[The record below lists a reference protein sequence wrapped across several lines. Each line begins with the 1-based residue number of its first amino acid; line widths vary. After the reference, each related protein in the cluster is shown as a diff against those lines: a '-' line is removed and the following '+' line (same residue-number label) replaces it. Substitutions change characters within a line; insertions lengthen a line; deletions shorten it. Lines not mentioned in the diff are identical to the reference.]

1 MDLAA
6 RLRNLLRRGP
16 PPRLDP
22 AGRPAHSG
30 RCNVCGRRT
39 LFLYDDP
46 ALYRE
51 SLLCAHC
58 LTTSRYRSMARGLL
72 TVLERLSGVRSR
84 SLAELPR
91 GGRRRAI
98 AVYDT
103 QVPFDNGGSA
113 YPIPALLA
121 RCSWIAPTVSR
132 WDPARAR
139 GEALGAGV
147 TNQTLERLTFPDAAF
162 DVVLTSDVLE
172 HVRLEAAAHREI
184 RRVLK
189 PGGYYVFT
197 VPHFRDRPTVERVR
211 IVDPADPT
219 RDEDVLPREYHG
231 DANAEDGR
239 ALAYRSFGI
248 DLDEKLRR
256 LGFEVAYTKQD
267 YPDRGILNTELFLA
281 RVVGPAAT

>member
-1 MDLAA
+1 MSFSSRVRNLWRGGPPA
-6 RLRNLLRRGP
+6 RL
-16 PPRLDP
+16 DA
-22 AGRPAHSG
+22 AGHASLPG

-51 SLLCAHC
+51 SLLCVHC

-72 TVLERLSGVRSR
+72 TALERLAGVRAR
-84 SLAELPR
+84 SLAALPR
-91 GGRRRAI
+91 GRRRPL

-113 YPIPALLA
+113 YPLPWLLE
-121 RCSWIAPTVSR
+121 RCPWIALTVSR
-132 WDPARAR
+132 WDAARAR

-147 TNQTLERLTFPDAAF
+147 TNQTLERLTFPDASF

-172 HVRLEAAAHREI
+172 HVRLEAPAHREI

-189 PGGYYVFT
+189 LGGYYVFT

-211 IVDPADPT
+211 IVDPSDPA
-219 RDEDVLPREYHG
+219 RDQDILPREYHG

-239 ALAYRSFGI
+239 ALAYRSFGV

-256 LGFEVAYTKQD
+256 LGFDVAYTKQD
-267 YPDRGILNTELFLA
+267 FPELGIRNTELFLA
-281 RVVGPAAT
+281 RVAGPPAT